1 MNKYIQ
7 IGSQEE
13 LNAFINNNY
22 TKKQIKTIAEFASRS
37 DSPLFEYKGG
47 FYRHFNQLLRARL
60 EDQEADYDITGLN
73 AFISSFS
80 VNTDLI
86 SYRYVSF
93 KEYITLLRNTLF
105 KRTYEY
111 PCFLSTTLI
120 DNLYSMDDIKYKR
133 LLIKILIPKGTKGI
147 ILPEVNPKNP
157 EFELLLPYRLKLQ
170 RVAVK
175 MFMIAN

>member
-1 MNKYIQ
+1 M
-7 IGSQEE
+7 
-13 LNAFINNNY
+13 
-22 TKKQIKTIAEFASRS
+22 
-37 DSPLFEYKGG
+37 
-47 FYRHFNQLLRARL
+47 
-60 EDQEADYDITGLN
+60 
-73 AFISSFS
+73 
-80 VNTDLI
+80 I

-93 KEYITLLRNTLF
+93 NEYITLLRNTLF

-111 PCFLSTTLI
+111 PCFLRTTLI

-175 MFMIAN
+175 TFMIAN

>member
-7 IGSQEE
+7 IKSQEE
-13 LNAFINNNY
+13 LDSFITSNY
-22 TKKQIKTIAEFASRS
+22 TQEQIDSIAEHSGNV

-47 FYRHFNQLLRARL
+47 YYRHFNQLLRAKAEHL
-60 EDQEADYDITGLN
+60 QTDYDITGLN

-80 VNTDLI
+80 VNSDLI
-86 SYRYVSF
+86 TYRYVSF
-93 KEYITLLRNTLF
+93 KEYITLFRSTLF
-105 KRTYEY
+105 KHTYEY

-133 LLIKILIPKGTKGI
+133 LLIKILIPKGTKGV

-170 RVAVK
+170 RVAIK
-175 MFMIAN
+175 TFMIVN